1 MGPVDLLR
9 VLEGLPLKEE
19 RLLVGPESLDDGGVY
34 QIDRDIALIQTVD
47 FFTPLVDDP
56 YDFGAVAAANAVSDV
71 YAMGGVPVTALSV
84 VCFPAKGVDFDIMR
98 RMLLGGFEKI
108 REAGAAV
115 AGGHSVTDNEIKFGF
130 ALTGIVDPSRIVRV
144 SGARSGDVLVLTKPI
159 GTGVLAHGLKAG
171 YVSDEARDLFVSS
184 MKQLNSAA
192 SRAMIDIGVN
202 ACTDV
207 TGFGVLGH
215 ALNMARSS
223 EVSFVLRSGRVPLFP
238 EAEDMAAKKVC
249 PGGLNRNREYVRPY
263 LESKNDGPEVDLLFD
278 PQTSGGLLI
287 AVSSEK
293 CEGLLSALRKGGVK
307 EACVI
312 GEVIDRREPYLIV
325 E

>member
-1 MGPVDLLR
+1 MGPEDLLK
-9 VLEGLPLKEE
+9 VLEGLPLRDE
-19 RLLVGPESLDDGGVY
+19 RLLVGPDTLDDGGVF
-34 QIDRDIALIQTVD
+34 QIDRDKALIQTVD

-71 YAMGGVPVTALSV
+71 YAMGGIPLTALSV

-130 ALTGIVDPSRIVRV
+130 AVTGIVDPSRIVRV
-144 SGARSGDVLVLTKPI
+144 SGARPGDALVLTKPI

-171 YVSDEARDLFVSS
+171 QVSDEARDLFVSS
-184 MKQLNSAA
+184 MKRLNSAA
-192 SRAMIDIGVN
+192 SRAMVDVGVN

-223 EVSFVLRSGRVPLFP
+223 EVSFVLKSGRVPFFP

-249 PGGLNRNREYVRPY
+249 PGGLNRNRDYVRPY
-263 LESKNDGPEVDLLFD
+263 LKSEVGGPRVDLLFD

-287 AVSSEK
+287 AVSAEK
-293 CEGLLSALRKGGVK
+293 RESLLSALKDGGVE
-307 EACVI
+307 EACVV
-312 GEVIDRREPYLIV
+312 GGVVDRKDPYLIV